1 MSPFLRGCFTIL
13 SVAAVWTICT
23 YVVCI
28 VKYFF
33 MGFKIYKARG
43 KGVQY
48 YMAEKWQFLHNN
60 ASANKNN
67 NQD

>member
-1 MSPFLRGCFTIL
+1 MSPFLRGYFTIL
-13 SVAAVWTICT
+13 SVAGVWTICT
-23 YVVCI
+23 YVCI

-33 MGFKIYKARG
+33 MVFKIDKARG

-67 NQD
+67 NQN